1 MTPSLRR
8 YKTRPAHL
16 LTGHTGTKLAQH
28 RPFIGTSGTKLAQH
42 TKKRQFWALFR
53 LQGEYSHARGSP
65 KQSRAKI
72 VTHRA
77 RKHERLE
84 RKIAPARGA
93 KGRRETFFAHARSQE
108 PFLAHFNRAGA
119 IFLSLRMHAKHWSN
133 PLGRYFFQDQ
143 TKTTDRASDPDA
155 PKQTPATWRRRRDAR
170 RRARRAQHGGGE
182 GGRAREH
189 TRPKPHPIGGH
200 RVACGGCGTWTAPQ
214 APPVWRAP
222 EGPEGTGGLRGAAP
236 NAVRTPSLAGG
247 RGLRRPEHPWGDKH
261 PHETRPRPVS
271 RPRPRRAQSAL
282 LSRASASNQAVMS
295 T

>member
-1 MTPSLRR
+1 MARALHIGRASGRAADRGTYRQQEVLDAGS
-8 YKTRPAHL
+8 
-16 LTGHTGTKLAQH
+16 GTKLAQH

-42 TKKRQFWALFR
+42 AIKRQFWALFR
-53 LQGEYSHARGSP
+53 LQGEYSHARSST

-143 TKTTDRASDPDA
+143 TKTTDRPSDPDA
-155 PKQTPATWRRRRDAR
+155 PKQTPATWRRRRNAR

-200 RVACGGCGTWTAPQ
+200 RGSCVACGAWPRCRRATAGPGR
-214 APPVWRAP
+214 ASRRRAEPPISVTSP
-222 EGPEGTGGLRGAAP
+222 TGVEGAGGTGGHG
-236 NAVRTPSLAGG
+236 
-247 RGLRRPEHPWGDKH
+247 
-261 PHETRPRPVS
+261 
-271 RPRPRRAQSAL
+271 
-282 LSRASASNQAVMS
+282 RASRRGTNEVRP
-295 T
+295 

>member
-1 MTPSLRR
+1 MTQGLRR
-8 YKTRPAHL
+8 DKTRPAHL

-53 LQGEYSHARGSP
+53 LQGEYSHARGST

-108 PFLAHFNRAGA
+108 PFLAHFNRARA

-133 PLGRYFFQDQ
+133 PLGRYFF
-143 TKTTDRASDPDA
+143 RSSPVEWCNRFVSFGLGYALS
-155 PKQTPATWRRRRDAR
+155 WS
-170 RRARRAQHGGGE
+170 G
-182 GGRAREH
+182 
-189 TRPKPHPIGGH
+189 
-200 RVACGGCGTWTAPQ
+200 VSSCWVGCG
-214 APPVWRAP
+214 
-222 EGPEGTGGLRGAAP
+222 
-236 NAVRTPSLAGG
+236 
-247 RGLRRPEHPWGDKH
+247 
-261 PHETRPRPVS
+261 VS
-271 RPRPRRAQSAL
+271 RDLVRM
-282 LSRASASNQAVMS
+282 SRLR
-295 T
+295 

>member
-53 LQGEYSHARGSP
+53 LQGEYSHARGST

-133 PLGRYFFQDQ
+133 PLGRYFFQD
-143 TKTTDRASDPDA
+143 
-155 PKQTPATWRRRRDAR
+155 
-170 RRARRAQHGGGE
+170 
-182 GGRAREH
+182 
-189 TRPKPHPIGGH
+189 
-200 RVACGGCGTWTAPQ
+200 
-214 APPVWRAP
+214 
-222 EGPEGTGGLRGAAP
+222 
-236 NAVRTPSLAGG
+236 
-247 RGLRRPEHPWGDKH
+247 
-261 PHETRPRPVS
+261 
-271 RPRPRRAQSAL
+271 
-282 LSRASASNQAVMS
+282 
-295 T
+295 

>member
-1 MTPSLRR
+1 MARALHIGRASGRAADR
-8 YKTRPAHL
+8 
-16 LTGHTGTKLAQH
+16 GTYRQQEVLDA
-28 RPFIGTSGTKLAQH
+28 GSGTKLAQH

-53 LQGEYSHARGSP
+53 LQGEYSHARGST

-170 RRARRAQHGGGE
+170 EGLGGHSTAAVRAAELESTRAPSPTRLEATAWPAGAAGPGQHRKRRRCGGRRRDRRARAGFE
-182 GGRAREH
+182 AR
-189 TRPKPHPIGGH
+189 R
-200 RVACGGCGTWTAPQ
+200 
-214 APPVWRAP
+214 
-222 EGPEGTGGLRGAAP
+222 
-236 NAVRTPSLAGG
+236 RT
-247 RGLRRPEHPWGDKH
+247 
-261 PHETRPRPVS
+261 
-271 RPRPRRAQSAL
+271 Q
-282 LSRASASNQAVMS
+282 
-295 T
+295 